1 MSQYLHGL
9 CTRGYEHVPG
19 GAISKCT
26 NSGYYCSYANYTSV
40 PVYRTIDCTATGIEG
55 EIRGYGAPRR
65 YWGTRVRRAHENSA
79 AGHAIGYVPAHQL
92 GSWAGGGRARCCAA
106 APAALPHVPSRGKA
120 PCVPAGAA
128 GPDSPLPS
136 LPPAAFVC
144 ARLSRWTWAGQAARR
159 SSSTTKR
166 ATL

>member
-92 GSWAGGGRARCCAA
+92 GGRRARAVLRRSASGA
-106 APAALPHVPSRGKA
+106 APRAVQGESALR
-120 PCVPAGAA
+120 
-128 GPDSPLPS
+128 
-136 LPPAAFVC
+136 
-144 ARLSRWTWAGQAARR
+144 ARR
-159 SSSTTKR
+159 RCWPRLATTWSAPR
-166 ATL
+166 GLRVRPFE